1 MCSLHVLFIRRL
13 WSTNYQSYL
22 LKILR
27 FDFKRNIILIYHQ
40 RVDIFP
46 YLYTKARRYE
56 CSLKLAINTQ
66 SSYLFSFFFYLFFFQ
81 TYSYYKTFF
90 KKLYIFLNFIMHS
103 FFTYWEHVSIINSDE
118 IVNILLSN
126 NKKST
131 NFFFNNGGIYSVYEV
146 LFTYLL
152 VTHFG
157 SRYLFRKQS
166 SFVCIDYVIQKQKA
180 LTQYFG
186 I

>member
-1 MCSLHVLFIRRL
+1 MCSLHVLFISRL
-13 WSTNYQSYL
+13 GSTNYQSYL

-66 SSYLFSFFFYLFFFQ
+66 SSYLFSFFLYLFFFQ
-81 TYSYYKTFF
+81 TYSYYRTFF

-103 FFTYWEHVSIINSDE
+103 FF
-118 IVNILLSN
+118 LL
-126 NKKST
+126 
-131 NFFFNNGGIYSVYEV
+131 
-146 LFTYLL
+146 LRTYLTKYTL
-152 VTHFG
+152 NIYYKLRWN
-157 SRYLFRKQS
+157 SE
-166 SFVCIDYVIQKQKA
+166 
-180 LTQYFG
+180 YF
-186 I
+186 II